1 MHSHSHRRSAANAV
15 QRNVRRASGFTMV
28 ELVMVVAIIGILA
41 VLTIPSLQK
50 YIYRAQRN
58 EAYVHLRAVFSK
70 QNEFFNEYG
79 RYGDSF
85 TEIGFEL
92 PGGTL
97 IDANTI
103 DGKYYTYT
111 VKAIDFDGVQGQN
124 FQAIATAD
132 LDPSDDVLD
141 VLMIENGVT
150 IIE

>member
-1 MHSHSHRRSAANAV
+1 
-15 QRNVRRASGFTMV
+15 MV
-28 ELVMVVAIIGILA
+28 ELVMVVAIIGILS

-58 EAYVHLRAVFSK
+58 EAYVHLRGIFNK
-70 QNEFFNEYG
+70 QNEFFNEFG

-85 TEIGFEL
+85 TEIGFEI
-92 PGGTL
+92 PGGSV
-97 IDANTI
+97 IDANTVTS
-103 DGKYYTYT
+103 KHYTYT
-111 VKAIDFDGVQGQN
+111 MKAIDVNGVQGQN

-141 VLMIENGVT
+141 VLMIENDVT